1 MSVTGPAPVERDD
14 TPMTATYVRVLI
26 VEAALIVALWLFER
40 MFS

>member
-1 MSVTGPAPVERDD
+1 MSAENPDPDGHD

-26 VEAALIVALWLFER
+26 VEAVLIVALWLFGR

>member
-1 MSVTGPAPVERDD
+1 VSVTDRAPVERD

-26 VEAALIVALWLFER
+26 VEAAIILALWLFGR

>member
-1 MSVTGPAPVERDD
+1 VSAENRDPAGDD

-26 VEAALIVALWLFER
+26 VEAALIVALWLFGR

>member
-1 MSVTGPAPVERDD
+1 VSD

-26 VEAALIVALWLFER
+26 VEAALIVALWLFGR